1 MGDKQSISSLV
12 TGGEASAGPPL
23 GPALGPMGV
32 NIMEIISAIN
42 EKTNDFKGMKVPV
55 TVTVDSDT
63 KKWDIEIGIPS
74 ASALI
79 LKEANI
85 QKGTGTAG
93 TEWVADIG
101 IDTIV
106 KVSNVKLESSYASE
120 LKSVAKQ
127 VIGTCQCLG
136 IKIEGIHKLLTF
148 RGLRGDLRC
157 SLISCG
163 STTLVSRQ
171 YT

>member
-42 EKTNDFKGMKVPV
+42 EKTSDFKGMKIPV
-55 TVTVDSDT
+55 TVTVDSET
-63 KKWDIEIGIPS
+63 KKWEIEVGIPS

-85 QKGTGTAG
+85 QKGTGTSG
-93 TEWVADIG
+93 TEWIADIG
-101 IDTIV
+101 IDAVV
-106 KVSNVKLESSYASE
+106 KVSHVKLESSYA
-120 LKSVAKQ
+120 L
-127 VIGTCQCLG
+127 
-136 IKIEGIHKLLTF
+136 
-148 RGLRGDLRC
+148 
-157 SLISCG
+157 SLIHI
-163 STTLVSRQ
+163 
-171 YT
+171 

>member
-42 EKTNDFKGMKVPV
+42 EKTSDFKGMKIPV
-55 TVTVDSDT
+55 TVTVDSET
-63 KKWDIEIGIPS
+63 KKWEIEVGIPS

-85 QKGTGTAG
+85 QKGTGTSG
-93 TEWVADIG
+93 TEWIADIG
-101 IDTIV
+101 IDAVV
-106 KVSNVKLESSYASE
+106 KVSHVKLESSYASE

-136 IKIEGIHKLLTF
+136 IKIEGKTPKEMTAEINSGKWDEKLIVN
-148 RGLRGDLRC
+148 
-157 SLISCG
+157 S
-163 STTLVSRQ
+163 
-171 YT
+171 

>member
-32 NIMEIISAIN
+32 NIMEVISAIN
-42 EKTNDFKGMKVPV
+42 EKTNDFQGMKVPV
-55 TVTVDSDT
+55 TVNVDVDT
-63 KKWDIEIGIPS
+63 KKWEIEVGIPS

-85 QKGTGTAG
+85 QKGSGTSG

-101 IDTIV
+101 IDAVV

-136 IKIEGIHKLLTF
+136 IKIEGKTPKEITSEINAGKWDEKLIIN
-148 RGLRGDLRC
+148 
-157 SLISCG
+157 S
-163 STTLVSRQ
+163 
-171 YT
+171 

>member
-32 NIMEIISAIN
+32 NIMEVISAIN
-42 EKTNDFKGMKVPV
+42 EKTNAFKGMKVPV
-55 TVTVDSDT
+55 TVNVDVDT
-63 KKWDIEIGIPS
+63 KKWEIEVGIRS

-85 QKGTGTAG
+85 LKGSGTSG

-101 IDTIV
+101 IDAVV
-106 KVSNVKLESSYASE
+106 KVSNVKLESSYTSE
-120 LKSVAKQ
+120 LKSVSKQ

-136 IKIEGIHKLLTF
+136 IKIEGKTPKEITSEINAGKWDEKLIIN
-148 RGLRGDLRC
+148 
-157 SLISCG
+157 S
-163 STTLVSRQ
+163 
-171 YT
+171 

>member
-42 EKTNDFKGMKVPV
+42 EKTSDFKGMKIPV
-55 TVTVDSDT
+55 TVTVDSET
-63 KKWDIEIGIPS
+63 KKWEIEVGIPS

-85 QKGTGTAG
+85 QKGTGTSG
-93 TEWVADIG
+93 TEWIADIG
-101 IDTIV
+101 IDAVV
-106 KVSNVKLESSYASE
+106 KVSHVKLESSYASE

-136 IKIEGIHKLLTF
+136 IKIEGKTPKEITSEINAGKWDEKLIIN
-148 RGLRGDLRC
+148 
-157 SLISCG
+157 S
-163 STTLVSRQ
+163 
-171 YT
+171 